1 LTILF
6 SNLTLKDNSN
16 KNVSN
21 SKLGEIRMLNGFKTV
36 GLSLGLSVLGTA
48 INLMPAS
55 ALSLGQWQFTI
66 DALGSDPGG
75 VLVADII
82 TDDPIGDPASILKI
96 QETFKSN
103 LTNIAEPIHLI
114 ATGYQTSGTAAQGG
128 TKTTNQWLSP
138 TPIPN
143 NGVHL
148 DSGGFAFYY
157 GAETSTPASDDIY
170 QVFHASGSYQGCWGT
185 GSCQPIHAIS
195 VPWETDALPVIGSTI
210 AFGAGLFAKRKMDQA
225 KTKTFKLDA

>member
-1 LTILF
+1 M
-6 SNLTLKDNSN
+6 S
-16 KNVSN
+16 
-21 SKLGEIRMLNGFKTV
+21 NGFKTV

-82 TDDPIGDPASILKI
+82 TNDNPLGDPASISDI
-96 QETFKSN
+96 QGTFKSN

-114 ATGYQTSGTAAQGG
+114 ATGYQTSGTAAEGG
-128 TKTTNQWLSP
+128 TTTTNQWLSP

-143 NGVHL
+143 NRVHL

-157 GAETSTPASDDIY
+157 GALTSTPASDDIY
-170 QVFHASGSYQGCWGT
+170 QVFHASNTYKGCWGT
-185 GSCQPIHAIS
+185 GSCQNIEPPHP

>member
-1 LTILF
+1 
-6 SNLTLKDNSN
+6 
-16 KNVSN
+16 
-21 SKLGEIRMLNGFKTV
+21 MLNGFKTV

-66 DALGSDPGG
+66 DTIPGSDPGG

-82 TDDPIGDPASILKI
+82 TNDPLGDPASISDI
-96 QETFKSN
+96 QGTFKSN
-103 LTNIAEPIHLI
+103 LTHIAEPIHLI
-114 ATGYQTSGTAAQGG
+114 ATGYHTSGTAAAGG
-128 TKTTNQWLSP
+128 TNTTNQWLSP

-157 GAETSTPASDDIY
+157 GAATSTPASDDIY

-185 GSCQPIHAIS
+185 GSCQPIPDPIS